1 MPLSSEPTGSRTPV
15 AHESGDIAPGMLV
28 SCHVSIRTNC
38 LIAAAPSRCISTC
51 EFPMLQQ

>member
-1 MPLSSEPTGSRTPV
+1 MPLSNEPTGSQATM
-15 AHESGDIAPGMLV
+15 AHESGDIAAGVFV

-38 LIAAAPSRCISTC
+38 LNAVALSGCISTF